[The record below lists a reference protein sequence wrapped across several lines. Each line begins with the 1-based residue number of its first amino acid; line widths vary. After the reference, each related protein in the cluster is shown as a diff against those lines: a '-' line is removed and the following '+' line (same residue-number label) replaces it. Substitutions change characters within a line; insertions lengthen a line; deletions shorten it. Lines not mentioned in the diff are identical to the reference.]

1 MKTTAPLVIT
11 ISRELGSG
19 GAYIGRKLAEKLNM
33 FYADHEIVTRT
44 AEELS
49 VFEDDVAHHE
59 EKITSFWHNFW
70 EKTKL
75 HEFYHEA
82 VGSFRPTS
90 TKIFETESEV
100 LQQIARERSAVIIGR
115 GGFHV
120 LKDHP
125 NAVHIY
131 LHGCEEA
138 RAKRLMEVRNISELE
153 AKTQIVAGDRERL
166 MYIKKFTNQDWA
178 NAKNFDLAIDTSKV
192 GFDNA
197 LEIILKYIK
206 SRKI

>member
-19 GAYIGRKLAEKLNM
+19 GAYIGRKLAERLNM
-33 FYADHEIVTRT
+33 FYADNEIVTRT

-49 VFEDDVAHHE
+49 VFEDDVAHNE

-75 HEFYHEA
+75 HEFYNEA
-82 VGSFRPTS
+82 VGSFKPTS
-90 TKIFETESEV
+90 TKIFETQSEV
-100 LQQIARERSAVIIGR
+100 LKQIARDRSAVIIGR

-138 RAKRLMEVRNISELE
+138 RAKRLMEVRKIDELE

-178 NAKNFDLAIDTSKV
+178 NAKNFDLTIDTSKV

-197 LEIILKYIK
+197 LEIILKFIE
-206 SRKI
+206 SRI

>member
-1 MKTTAPLVIT
+1 MKTSAPLVIT

-19 GAYIGRKLAEKLNM
+19 GSYIGRKLAKKLDI
-33 FYADHEIVTRT
+33 FYADSEIVTRT

-49 VFEDDVAHHE
+49 VFEDDVAHQE

-70 EKTKL
+70 AKTKL

-82 VGSFRPTS
+82 VGSFKPT
-90 TKIFETESEV
+90 TAKIFETQSEV
-100 LQQIARERSAVIIGR
+100 LQQIVRDRSAVIIGR
-115 GGFHV
+115 GGFYV

-131 LHGCEEA
+131 LHGNEVA

-153 AKTQIVAGDRERL
+153 ATTQIVSGDRERL

-178 NAKNFDLAIDTSKV
+178 NAKNFDLTIDTSAI

-197 LEIILKYIK
+197 LEIILKFIE
-206 SRKI
+206 SRK